1 MRRMSHYLGFYT
13 EILSTKVGIKRSGL
27 IELITIVQVYDHLP
41 TGESTRSSPDKVRLE
56 VVNIA
61 GMYSQARPGQECFY
75 KLTYSLGLLLAGRQ
89 VFSIIVSWLDSQ
101 GTARVTNHVNTVKT
115 FITFN
120 IFSERF
126 INGSLQGFPWG
137 GECPSFSQF

>member
-61 GMYSQARPGQECFY
+61 GMYSQECFY

-137 GECPSFSQF
+137 GECPSVSQF

>member
-61 GMYSQARPGQECFY
+61 GMYSQARPGQARSVFTSS
-75 KLTYSLGLLLAGRQ
+75 LTVSG
-89 VFSIIVSWLDSQ
+89 SSWLVAKYLVLLSP
-101 GTARVTNHVNTVKT
+101 G
-115 FITFN
+115 
-120 IFSERF
+120 
-126 INGSLQGFPWG
+126 
-137 GECPSFSQF
+137 

>member
-61 GMYSQARPGQECFY
+61 GMYSQARPG
-75 KLTYSLGLLLAGRQ
+75 
-89 VFSIIVSWLDSQ
+89 VFLQAHLQSRAPPGWSPSI
-101 GTARVTNHVNTVKT
+101 
-115 FITFN
+115 
-120 IFSERF
+120 
-126 INGSLQGFPWG
+126 
-137 GECPSFSQF
+137 